1 MLGSDKLA
9 SSNVEKWLCCGQAS
23 NTNQPPSHLMQV
35 WTGCVAGSHSGHSWS
50 LSTVLCKSRQVS
62 QVRPTD
68 GPVYRWLG
76 VNVVFVDKTLGA
88 PRPLGALLRDY
99 DVHCEEGA
107 CSLSHDICRDSG
119 DGVYEMQL
127 VRSPW
132 SSPPPSCNQCVLILT
147 TAPRP
152 SPTTDCTNS
161 CSFSLSV

>member
-1 MLGSDKLA
+1 MRSGKQHQPA
-9 SSNVEKWLCCGQAS
+9 SFSLDAGLDWLRGWVALRS
-23 NTNQPPSHLMQV
+23 LLVVVDGLMQIE
-35 WTGCVAGSHSGHSWS
+35 TSVASEP
-50 LSTVLCKSRQVS
+50 R
-62 QVRPTD
+62 D

-76 VNVVFVDKTLGA
+76 VNVVFIDKTLGA